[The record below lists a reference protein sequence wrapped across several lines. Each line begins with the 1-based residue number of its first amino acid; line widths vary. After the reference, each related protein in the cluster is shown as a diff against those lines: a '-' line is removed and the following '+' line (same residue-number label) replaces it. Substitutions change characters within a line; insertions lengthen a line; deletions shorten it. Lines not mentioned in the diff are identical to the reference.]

1 MMDTWRLYKKKGCRY
16 KAMNDR
22 PEVPI
27 AKWMDCSRVA
37 WVITSYL
44 SPGNS
49 YNTDGWC
56 LHWSLFLTLK
66 FLYHL
71 RFIKSHQSPVSDS
84 QNHCTYNWK
93 HFMTLAEQ
101 QVEKLLQSLLGSA
114 RDQQRHTAWMEF
126 PFRTGLTPLL
136 PPGILK
142 IYIKEAEHRQW
153 CLSAWILIRYCSK
166 HGLQVSVSVE
176 RILCSLSENCC
187 TSSHIRKLYMKQ

>member
-1 MMDTWRLYKKKGCRY
+1 
-16 KAMNDR
+16 MNDR

-56 LHWSLFLTLK
+56 FHWLLFLTLK

-101 QVEKLLQSLLGSA
+101 QVEKLLQSLLRSA
-114 RDQQRHTAWMEF
+114 RDQPTKAHSLNGVSLSDRADTSPAT
-126 PFRTGLTPLL
+126 RD
-136 PPGILK
+136 IK
-142 IYIKEAEHRQW
+142 IYIYKGSWTQAMVPF
-153 CLSAWILIRYCSK
+153 CLDFD
-166 HGLQVSVSVE
+166 
-176 RILCSLSENCC
+176 
-187 TSSHIRKLYMKQ
+187 